1 MAAARAKKLRD
12 VLDENQ
18 RATARLGA
26 IVSRTDGQLSELRQ
40 LMGPVQARTRHLSN
54 AHKNLTAVHEET
66 SRWLEQLEVSW
77 SSGALLERGFEDDDS
92 DALLACVDRL
102 VEAEAFFSRRRAYK
116 GAESS
121 WRHAGDLLDKS
132 LERCEETF
140 ARLLF
145 VHDRAADSP
154 PPREAEPEPT
164 REKTTTPDAREASR
178 DATRVS
184 PSLAPPPPPPAPAD
198 AGALPPPP
206 PPLVF
211 ERPPTPS
218 TPAMLLGRLATLRTP
233 TDGGASSSP
242 SSFRTPSTPSAA
254 TPRTPSLS
262 ARRAEARRASFFD
275 VSPALRRVARIL
287 VDAPYAR
294 RDTRGNA
301 IRAYV
306 TTRDAASAASLEARG
321 LEMASEGR
329 RGGAPAGLGDGAD
342 ATRLVKR
349 WLAALDA
356 AVANWPAEERLA
368 CEVFGED
375 IDGAVVSAATPEIL
389 ERSAERTARR
399 WAETF
404 AAGAA
409 PEKVFALL
417 RAEAALTRLRWGL
430 ETTSRARVHAGALRA
445 WREATRIVARGARDA
460 KDATLPTV
468 AREAARCR
476 ASLAARCAKDGGEAD
491 AAREAAAFARGVAGF
506 AARLAATPG
515 AAEALFGEEAEEAS
529 EEASSEEASSDGAD
543 SDGILDFSDEEE
555 ESSGGAP
562 SATTKKEKKK
572 KKETTTTTTTKTKTS
587 PPRTPI
593 SPPARSAADDR
604 FASFLASVVAT
615 ASSCAAREP
624 SEAGPAPAKPPPA
637 SRSRRSGASVSSS
650 SSAAA
655 GGGGGA
661 SLLPALAA
669 ALRAAALDEA
679 VSAARESPDLHAAL
693 GDAFW
698 SRRVEVMEAECAEA
712 FVDAA
717 WGAGLEATRPK
728 GAPDPAAMSD
738 KQRQLVK
745 DRFAAVN
752 AAADAWAGAA
762 SGIHRATR
770 GREALRERLRRAVRD
785 AVGEAYRA
793 FHARF
798 ANSGFARKH
807 PEKYVRFTP
816 DAMETA
822 LEAPF
827 LQ

>member
-77 SSGALLERGFEDDDS
+77 SSGALLDRGFEDDDS

-184 PSLAPPPPPPAPAD
+184 PSLAPPPPPGPRRRGRAPPAAAARLRAPAHALDPRD
-198 AGALPPPP
+198 AP
-206 PPLVF
+206 
-211 ERPPTPS
+211 RPPRDATHPHGRWR
-218 TPAMLLGRLATLRTP
+218 LLLALLLPHPVDAVRGDPRTP
-233 TDGGASSSP
+233 T
-242 SSFRTPSTPSAA
+242 
-254 TPRTPSLS
+254 LS

-615 ASSCAAREP
+615 ASSCAAPEP

-717 WGAGLEATRPK
+717 WGAGLEATRPE

-770 GREALRERLRRAVRD
+770 GREALRERLRRAVRGE
-785 AVGEAYRA
+785 VGEAYRA

>member
-1 MAAARAKKLRD
+1 
-12 VLDENQ
+12 
-18 RATARLGA
+18 
-26 IVSRTDGQLSELRQ
+26 
-40 LMGPVQARTRHLSN
+40 
-54 AHKNLTAVHEET
+54 
-66 SRWLEQLEVSW
+66 
-77 SSGALLERGFEDDDS
+77 
-92 DALLACVDRL
+92 
-102 VEAEAFFSRRRAYK
+102 
-116 GAESS
+116 
-121 WRHAGDLLDKS
+121 
-132 LERCEETF
+132 
-140 ARLLF
+140 
-145 VHDRAADSP
+145 
-154 PPREAEPEPT
+154 
-164 REKTTTPDAREASR
+164 
-178 DATRVS
+178 
-184 PSLAPPPPPPAPAD
+184 
-198 AGALPPPP
+198 
-206 PPLVF
+206 
-211 ERPPTPS
+211 
-218 TPAMLLGRLATLRTP
+218 
-233 TDGGASSSP
+233 
-242 SSFRTPSTPSAA
+242 
-254 TPRTPSLS
+254 
-262 ARRAEARRASFFD
+262 
-275 VSPALRRVARIL
+275 
-287 VDAPYAR
+287 
-294 RDTRGNA
+294 
-301 IRAYV
+301 
-306 TTRDAASAASLEARG
+306 
-321 LEMASEGR
+321 MASEGR

-515 AAEALFGEEAEEAS
+515 AAEALFGEEAEEAP

-587 PPRTPI
+587 PPWTPI

-615 ASSCAAREP
+615 ASSCAAPEP
-624 SEAGPAPAKPPPA
+624 SEAGPAPAKPPPT

-717 WGAGLEATRPK
+717 WGAGLEATRPE